1 MVVPK
6 KAKKRNFRKT
16 PSFLENNFQM
26 STFGLMKI
34 VREIK
39 QQKATGIKALAIIL
53 KAAREEKK
61 EKLLEDQRKKILESQ
76 LLKNMK
82 NKFE

>member
-1 MVVPK
+1 
-6 KAKKRNFRKT
+6 
-16 PSFLENNFQM
+16 M

-39 QQKATGIKALAIIL
+39 QQKANGIKALAIIL

-61 EKLLEDQRKKILESQ
+61 EILLHDQRKKQLESQ
-76 LLKNMK
+76 LQKNMK
-82 NKFE
+82 NKLE